1 MALAPVSNTPIGQ
14 LGAIPLASGGFGAPT
29 QPFLVLGQGTFT
41 ANGASAVTVADAGC
55 TALSQYIFTPATVAG
70 TPAGAPF
77 VATITPGTGFTVK
90 AAAGDTSSYNFL
102 RIG

>member
-1 MALAPVSNTPIGQ
+1 MALTPVSNTAAGAI
-14 LGAIPLASGGFGAPT
+14 GAIPLAPGGYGTPT
-29 QPFLVLGQGTFT
+29 QPFLLLGQGSFT

-55 TALSQYIFTPATVAG
+55 TALSQYIFTPGTVAG
-70 TPAGAPF
+70 TPAGQPF

-90 AAAGDTSSYNFL
+90 AVAGDTSVYNFL